1 MKESM
6 KKSEKFRQ
14 IRLIVLFSI
23 ICILIVIPFIMLV
36 SISLSNESEIVK
48 KGYGILPR
56 GFDLSGYKYIFK
68 NPGQILQSYKIT
80 IFFSVVSTVIATVL
94 MGMIAYSLSVKSF
107 KGRSFVSFYLYFTM
121 LFSGGM
127 IPSYILITKYLHLQN
142 TIWVYIIP
150 SLISPWSI
158 FMIRTFFQ
166 AIPGAISESAR
177 IDGASRT
184 TILFKIVFPLS
195 KPVLAS
201 IAVTFF
207 LGKWNEWYTAML
219 YINNDDL
226 VCLQYLLQ
234 KIMNNIKMIQNAGND
249 SMVSSMINSSTAKIP
264 TETIRMV
271 MAVVVTGPTLLVFPF
286 FQKYFVKGLTVGSV
300 KG

>member
-219 YINNDDL
+219 YINNDDF

-234 KIMNNIKMIQNAGND
+234 KIMNNNKKIKNAGNG